1 MHHEAMM
8 ATMVVVG
15 VALCIIFGCD
25 EIELCFIFSFDY
37 LSITML

>member
-15 VALCIIFGCD
+15 VAQYIVFSCD
-25 EIELCFIFSFDY
+25 EIKLHLINNLDY